1 MVDQTV
7 QTQITQVPEYISDRQ
22 QQVLNTLYGVEQVGQ
37 PGDPDYVAPKT
48 GLLQLP
54 QTIPQQLTAG
64 FSPAQ
69 LQAMQMQQAG
79 IGAYQPFLDAATQ
92 TQAAALGATGQ
103 GIQSLGQM
111 QFDPARAQAF
121 MDPYQQSVTQEALKE
136 IDRQAAMAGNQ
147 LAGKAVQAGAFG
159 GSRFG
164 LQQSE
169 LARSA
174 QDLRSR
180 RIFEDLSRNYQ
191 QAQQAAAAANQ
202 QRLQQGAAFGQL
214 GSLTSGIGG
223 QMAGLGGQ
231 AQQLGM
237 QDVSSTLGIGGL
249 QQQQLQRQADVQYQN
264 QLNQMM
270 EPYRRLSFG
279 TQSLQ
284 QLTPGAGTTQQTIS
298 PVPQGNPYLQ
308 AAGAIGSIGTGLG
321 ALIGN

>member
-1 MVDQTV
+1 MATQTT
-7 QTQITQVPEYISDRQ
+7 QTEVLIPEYIERPTEMMANTLGALMEQ
-22 QQVLNTLYGVEQVGQ
+22 PLLPPGQQVM
-37 PGDPDYVAPKT
+37 
-48 GLLQLP
+48 
-54 QTIPQQLTAG
+54 G
-64 FSPAQ
+64 FTPTQMA
-69 LQAMQMQQAG
+69 AMQQAYGG
-79 IGAYQPFLDAATQ
+79 IGAYQPFLDAAQ
-92 TQAAALGATGQ
+92 ASQAAALGATGQ

-111 QFDPARAQAF
+111 DFDPARAQAF

-136 IDRQAAMAGNQ
+136 IDRQSQMAENQ

-169 LARSA
+169 LARNA
-174 QDLRSR
+174 ADMRSR
-180 RIFEDLSRNYQ
+180 RIFEDLSRNFQ
-191 QAQQAAAAANQ
+191 QAQGASRAANQ
-202 QRLQQGAAFGQL
+202 QRMQQGAAFGQL
-214 GSLTSGIGG
+214 GQLTSGIGG
-223 QMAGLGGQ
+223 TMAGLGGQ

-249 QQQQLQRQADVQYQN
+249 QQQQLQRQADVGYQN
-264 QLNQMM
+264 QLNAMM

-321 ALIGN
+321 ALMG